1 MKVVAAYF
9 AAMAAFLALDLVWL
23 GTMIDRLYRPALGDL
38 LSPRPNVAAAVV
50 FYIAYI
56 AGMIF
61 LAVAPAVREGG
72 MARAALNGM
81 VFGAVAYATYDLTNH
96 ATLRGWSTRLTVID
110 ITWGAFASAV
120 ACVAGY
126 AAWKAL
132 AK

>member
-9 AAMAAFLALDLVWL
+9 AALSAFLALDFVWL
-23 GTMIDRLYRPALGDL
+23 GTMIDRLYRPVLGDL

-50 FYIAYI
+50 FYVAYV

-72 MARAALNGM
+72 ASRAVINGL
-81 VFGAVAYATYDLTNH
+81 VFGAVAYATYDLTNQ
-96 ATLRGWSTRLTVID
+96 ATLRVWSTRLTVID
-110 ITWGAFASAV
+110 ITWGAVASAV
-120 ACVAGY
+120 ACLAGY